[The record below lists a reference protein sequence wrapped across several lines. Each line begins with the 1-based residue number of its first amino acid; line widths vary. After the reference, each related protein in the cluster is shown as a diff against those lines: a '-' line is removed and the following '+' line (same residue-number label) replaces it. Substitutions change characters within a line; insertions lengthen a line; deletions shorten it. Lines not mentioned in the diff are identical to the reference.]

1 VGAALH
7 LAHAEQTP
15 PMQKNR
21 TKGKGG
27 GGTDRYDALVRRVY
41 ADKRQT
47 SESRDLILLM
57 AWLAH
62 RDPDRHDTELG
73 FWERAGNILGR
84 YTAGGREKPHLAD
97 LIAKD
102 RPRYEIDHAADIW
115 QHRSCAAPM
124 IRRDGECG
132 KHATNHA
139 DRVDTHGWR
148 WPIWYCSRH
157 AEWGRKHEIAYRQAL
172 KTAPQPIPNRG
183 GLLPSYCTL
192 KSGDEGWIN
201 VYEWACKWTWN
212 SSWKAPE
219 PYGLRADD
227 WPSTDVQDEVETWE
241 PPVLRLVVANGE
253 LVGP

>member
-7 LAHAEQTP
+7 LAHTEQAP

-84 YTAGGREKPHLAD
+84 YTVGGREKPHLAD

-115 QHRSCAAPM
+115 QRRSCAAPM

-139 DRVDTHGWR
+139 DRVDAHG
-148 WPIWYCSRH
+148 
-157 AEWGRKHEIAYRQAL
+157 
-172 KTAPQPIPNRG
+172 
-183 GLLPSYCTL
+183 
-192 KSGDEGWIN
+192 
-201 VYEWACKWTWN
+201 
-212 SSWKAPE
+212 
-219 PYGLRADD
+219 
-227 WPSTDVQDEVETWE
+227 
-241 PPVLRLVVANGE
+241 
-253 LVGP
+253 